1 MTSLPTD
8 SSDADRTIYTRAFW
22 IAYTANL
29 LLTTGNALTFR
40 FAEFVQLLGGT
51 ETLTGQVVRAG
62 LIASLVVRL
71 ILGQAIDGLGVRR
84 VWFASSVLF
93 ILGCLLFVMNDRLGP
108 MIYVARVLF
117 TAGMSSMFACSIYH
131 VQSHVP
137 PYRRTEIIGSLG
149 TSGFIGMIAGTQLGD
164 LLFYTVTNERVLFAV
179 LFWITVALGLAYLV
193 LILIVTRGESSRT
206 PVLSPPIYRLMF
218 RYWPGPPVLVALAMG
233 AGFTITTVF
242 LTRQATANGLH
253 GIGTFFAAYATT
265 GFIFRWVSRSWSASI
280 GRHRVILLG
289 LAGHVIGYLL
299 LIPVKSEWGFVLPA
313 ILHGFGHAML
323 FPCVVSLGAGAFPQE
338 YRGTG
343 TTVILAFV
351 DLGTMISAPLLGRL
365 IEHQGFTRTY
375 LVMTGLTLAT
385 AVIYGVLR
393 FHATDSDGMPE
404 IDEEIV
410 MEAVP
415 GPEPAVV
422 SLSSSGVTP
431 VAPSEP
437 EAATCRRA

>member
-1 MTSLPTD
+1 MASAAARYF
-8 SSDADRTIYTRAFW
+8 SS
-22 IAYTANL
+22 
-29 LLTTGNALTFR
+29 
-40 FAEFVQLLGGT
+40 
-51 ETLTGQVVRAG
+51 
-62 LIASLVVRL
+62 
-71 ILGQAIDGLGVRR
+71 
-84 VWFASSVLF
+84 
-93 ILGCLLFVMNDRLGP
+93 
-108 MIYVARVLF
+108 
-117 TAGMSSMFACSIYH
+117 
-131 VQSHVP
+131 
-137 PYRRTEIIGSLG
+137 
-149 TSGFIGMIAGTQLGD
+149 
-164 LLFYTVTNERVLFAV
+164 
-179 LFWITVALGLAYLV
+179 
-193 LILIVTRGESSRT
+193 
-206 PVLSPPIYRLMF
+206 PVS
-218 RYWPGPPVLVALAMG
+218 
-233 AGFTITTVF
+233 
-242 LTRQATANGLH
+242 RQATANGLH

-375 LVMTGLTLAT
+375 LVMTALTLAT

-393 FHATDSDGMPE
+393 FRATDSDGIPE

-422 SLSSSGVTP
+422 ALSSSGVTP
-431 VAPSEP
+431 VTPSSSGP
-437 EAATCRRA
+437 EAATSRRA